1 MNEEEQNQE
10 QSEGEMKTLFQ
21 FETVDGEEKG
31 GNKHKPHFSVKMN
44 RNFVGSAWLQ
54 DGKFGKYVSVAI
66 NHDVPKGSRIYINPT
81 RENAMIL
88 G

>member
-1 MNEEEQNQE
+1 MNEEQNIE
-10 QSEGEMKTLFQ
+10 QSEGETKTLFQ
-21 FETVDGEEKG
+21 FETVESEERNG

-44 RNFVGSAWLQ
+44 SNFVGSAWLQ

-81 RENAMIL
+81 RENATIL